1 MSRLRFP
8 HPLVLLILGVFLAA
22 ALTWMI
28 PSGQYERRNDP
39 ATGRSVVVAGT
50 YRHVP
55 AQPVGPFRAV
65 VDIPKGMI
73 NAADVVFFVFLVGG
87 AFTVV
92 DKTGALRRAV
102 DWLAERL
109 QNRRALVIPVTCA
122 VFALGGAVENLQEEI
137 VAMVPVLL
145 LLCRRLGFDPLTAAA
160 MSIGAASVG
169 SAFSPVNPF
178 QAVLAQKLA
187 GLTPLSGWVYRLV
200 FLVVALAL
208 WSWGTHRHAFRTT
221 GTDLTADAPPADAAP
236 ENLPPGGNGAR
247 ATIILALVG
256 VTFGVFISGVVFWG
270 WGFEE
275 MAAVF
280 FLMGLAAGL
289 IGGLGPSGTAEAFV
303 EGFSTMAF
311 ASLLIGFARAILVVL
326 EDGKVIDTVVSG
338 MFGPLGHLPVAVSA
352 AAMVIVQ
359 AVLHPLVPSVSGQAV
374 LTLPVLVPLSDLL
387 HLSRQVVVL
396 AYQYGAGTCELLIPT
411 NGALMAIL
419 GAARVRYEDWLRF
432 AIPLYAGLLAL
443 GLLAVLLGVATGL
456 R

>member
-8 HPLVLLILGVFLAA
+8 HPLVLLVLGVFLAA
-22 ALTWMI
+22 ALTWVI
-28 PSGQYERRNDP
+28 PAGHYDRRDDP

-50 YRHVP
+50 YRPVP
-55 AQPVGPFRAV
+55 AQPVNLFRAV

-102 DWLAERL
+102 DWLADRL
-109 QNRRALVIPVTCA
+109 QNRRGLVIPVICA
-122 VFALGGAVENLQEEI
+122 VFALGGALENLQEEI
-137 VAMVPVLL
+137 IAMVPVLL

-178 QAVLAQKLA
+178 QAVIAQQVA
-187 GLTPLSGWVYRLV
+187 GLPPMSGAGYRIAFMLP
-200 FLVVALAL
+200 ALGL
-208 WSWGTHRHAFRTT
+208 WAWGTQRRANR
-221 GTDLTADAPPADAAP
+221 LPAAP
-236 ENLPPGGNGAR
+236 AAPALENASAPETPAANGAR
-247 ATIILALVG
+247 SGIILVLVA
-256 VTFGVFISGVVFWG
+256 VAFTVFIMGVLRFK

-280 FLMGLAAGL
+280 FLMGIAAGL
-289 IGGLGPSGTAEAFV
+289 IGGLGASGTALAFV
-303 EGFSTMAF
+303 EGFSSMAF

-326 EDGKVIDTVVSG
+326 QDGQVIDTLVSAL
-338 MFGPLGHLPVAVSA
+338 FAPLAHLPVGLSA
-352 AAMVIVQ
+352 AAMVLMQ

-374 LTLPVLVPLSDLL
+374 LTLPVLVPLADLL

-396 AYQYGAGTCELLIPT
+396 AYQYGAGICELLIPT
-411 NGALMAIL
+411 NGALIAIL
-419 GAARVRYEDWLRF
+419 GAARVPFEDWLKF
-432 AIPLYAGLLAL
+432 AVPLYL
-443 GLLAVLLGVATGL
+443 GLLVLGLFAVVLGVVTGL
-456 R
+456 H